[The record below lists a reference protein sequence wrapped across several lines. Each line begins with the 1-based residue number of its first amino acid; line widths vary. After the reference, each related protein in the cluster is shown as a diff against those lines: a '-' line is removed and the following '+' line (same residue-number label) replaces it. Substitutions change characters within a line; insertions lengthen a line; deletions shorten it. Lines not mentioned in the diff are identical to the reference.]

1 MGLLQGEAVPLKE
14 TEFIVTLKAFSP
26 CYNRG
31 DLLGPWE
38 IADPNHRFWNR
49 VRVAVIM
56 EDTWDETGV
65 AVGELKSFSYLG
77 PLRNR
82 IGKQMGVP

>member
-1 MGLLQGEAVPLKE
+1 M
-14 TEFIVTLKAFSP
+14 
-26 CYNRG
+26 
-31 DLLGPWE
+31 
-38 IADPNHRFWNR
+38 ADPNHRFWNR
-49 VRVAVIM
+49 VRVVVIM

-77 PLRNR
+77 PPRNC